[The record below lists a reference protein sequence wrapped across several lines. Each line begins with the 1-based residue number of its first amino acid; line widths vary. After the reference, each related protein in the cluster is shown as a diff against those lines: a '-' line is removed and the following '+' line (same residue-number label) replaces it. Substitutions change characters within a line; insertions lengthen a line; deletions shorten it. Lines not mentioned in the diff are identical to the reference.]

1 MSKTVKRK
9 GKVRPM
15 LVRAVMTPNPVTVTE
30 ETTVHEAMEAM
41 QKGNFGRLLVT
52 RGDRLVGIV
61 TELDLMRIS
70 PSAATTLSIWEQNAL
85 LAKMRVKDV
94 MTTDPVTIGP
104 DATVEEAALLMR
116 DLHISGLPV
125 VENDKVIGIVTERD
139 LFDAF
144 VDLMHA
150 PKPGARITLRVVNE
164 IGVLAKMTR
173 VVSDLGINI
182 LAIAAFD
189 DEEDED
195 NVHSFVVLKVDTKDT
210 ERLIEALEAVGFSV
224 VHQGFGGSQ
233 VK

>member
-1 MSKTVKRK
+1 
-9 GKVRPM
+9 
-15 LVRAVMTPNPVTVTE
+15 
-30 ETTVHEAMEAM
+30 
-41 QKGNFGRLLVT
+41 
-52 RGDRLVGIV
+52 
-61 TELDLMRIS
+61 
-70 PSAATTLSIWEQNAL
+70 
-85 LAKMRVKDV
+85 
-94 MTTDPVTIGP
+94 
-104 DATVEEAALLMR
+104 
-116 DLHISGLPV
+116 
-125 VENDKVIGIVTERD
+125 
-139 LFDAF
+139 
-144 VDLMHA
+144 MHA